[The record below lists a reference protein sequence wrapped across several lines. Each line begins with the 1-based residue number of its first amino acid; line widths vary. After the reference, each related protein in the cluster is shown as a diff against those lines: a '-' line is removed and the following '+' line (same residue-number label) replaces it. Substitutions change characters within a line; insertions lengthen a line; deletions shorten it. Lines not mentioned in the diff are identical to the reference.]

1 VFATGVPDPCVKFA
15 TGVVYTGGNLPPVVT
30 DTGGNLP
37 PVPLTLWQICRQY
50 LRYRRQICHQC
61 RRHRPPVSTPP
72 PELVAKFAAGV
83 VDTGDKFATSVIDTG
98 SNFAADVVL
107 YRWCTLTCEYF
118 RKFLKKFKMT
128 LALFSGAWGKIIHEK
143 NLKQKIL

>member
-1 VFATGVPDPCVKFA
+1 MA
-15 TGVVYTGGNLPPVVT
+15 NLPPMSST
-30 DTGGNLP
+30 PATGINTTSGTGG
-37 PVPLTLWQICRQY
+37 
-50 LRYRRQICHQC
+50 
-61 RRHRPPVSTPP
+61 
-72 PELVAKFAAGV
+72 KFAAGV
-83 VDTGDKFATSVIDTG
+83 VDTGDKFAKSVVDTG

-118 RKFLKKFKMT
+118 CKLLKKIKMT